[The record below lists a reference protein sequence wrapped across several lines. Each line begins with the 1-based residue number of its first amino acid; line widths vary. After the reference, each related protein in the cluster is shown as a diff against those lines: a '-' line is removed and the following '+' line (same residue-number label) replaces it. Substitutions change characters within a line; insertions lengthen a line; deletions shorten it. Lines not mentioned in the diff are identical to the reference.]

1 VLSNTNMVLGNKNNG
16 LKLLNKIQNGL
27 ATKSTN

>member
-1 VLSNTNMVLGNKNNG
+1 MVLGNKNNG